1 MCVLVYLR
9 ISKGREKMQN
19 FNIHNNILVKLT
31 DEGLRILDSKRKE
44 YLDKVPSEAKD
55 DINKYFEQFQPNE
68 EGYTQMSF
76 LDLMHY
82 FGGSYSFNNCFDA
95 NIKISIDKSI
105 EQTMSESE
113 DIDESVKNIH

>member
-1 MCVLVYLR
+1 
-9 ISKGREKMQN
+9 MQN
-19 FNIHNNILVKLT
+19 FNIHSNILVKLT

-44 YLDKVPSEAKD
+44 YLDKAPSEAKD
-55 DINKYFEQFQPNE
+55 DINKYFKKFQPNE

-82 FGGSYSFNNCFDA
+82 FGGSYFLNNCFDT